1 MANTKHSAAREI
13 IIDRLLRERRG
24 YSLQEILKKVNE
36 SLEWEGFPPVSES
49 CIRKDLDVI
58 QHLYNKK
65 LTIEKHSFR
74 LYYKYADPESTIF
87 TNVLT
92 FGESQLIQSALN
104 SIRYIDPMQGTMM
117 YKELPERVSR
127 ILGIETE
134 ENPVVIYEQPPTF
147 KALRKFRI
155 FYEYILKKIPAC
167 ISYHTDNGK
176 VERNNIVHPYFLLNR
191 ENDWFLLCH
200 NESLNKPA
208 EIPLSAIKHI
218 EFAEDIEFISN
229 KDFPLQDYYKKMF
242 SKK

>member
-74 LYYKYADPESTIF
+74 LYYKYADPESNIF

-92 FGESQLIQSALN
+92 RGELQLIQSALN

-147 KALRKFRI
+147 KALMKFRI

-167 ISYHTDNGK
+167 ISYHTDYGK